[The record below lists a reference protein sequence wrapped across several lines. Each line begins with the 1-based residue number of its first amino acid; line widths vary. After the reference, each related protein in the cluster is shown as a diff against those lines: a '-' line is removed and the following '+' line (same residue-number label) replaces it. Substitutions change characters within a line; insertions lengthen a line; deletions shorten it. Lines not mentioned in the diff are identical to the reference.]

1 MGELGHAVETD
12 RPGALGADT
21 RTALRQRRDALAE
34 EVTELHWDLGGLA
47 YEMAIRDHFRLDV
60 LVRRAALL
68 QERDAELAEVERLLA
83 MEDTA
88 TIGDCPQCG
97 APHSRGAV
105 FCWQCGVALM
115 ERSAPVGAGPESAGV
130 ASAAAREGVDRQI
143 PADGANATHSG
154 VARPSVSESAA
165 DDATAVMDRLLAPS
179 APPREGAPTATRI
192 SSHAA
197 PSSGLRTS
205 SPPSSTSDR

>member
-12 RPGALGADT
+12 RPGALGADS

-34 EVTELHWDLGGLA
+34 EVIELHWDLGGLA

-115 ERSAPVGAGPESAGV
+115 ERSAPVGAGPEGAGA
-130 ASAAAREGVDRQI
+130 ASASAREAADGQI
-143 PADGANATHSG
+143 PADAADATHSA
-154 VARPSVSESAA
+154 VARPSASESAA
-165 DDATAVMDRLLAPS
+165 DDATAVIDRLLAPS
-179 APPREGAPTATRI
+179 APSREGASSATGI
-192 SSHAA
+192 SSRPA
-197 PSSGLRTS
+197 PFSGSRPS
-205 SPPSSTSDR
+205 SPPSSTPDR